1 MPNTIAD
8 NLSRL
13 QTARTDI
20 ANAITTKG
28 GAVTSG
34 DGFEDFPAGILGIPV
49 STFEACELI
58 KSSGLGG
65 EVYGI
70 NTEDRTI
77 VAGLLYKTGS
87 YSSIVLT
94 FPQGFTPRYTKS
106 TNLYICGVYYDYG
119 YNSPKTCGVNIT
131 DSSIT
136 FTTSTLRGFDDSSQT
151 KQIPICMQFS
161 TN

>member
-8 NLSRL
+8 NLQRL
-13 QTARTDI
+13 VNARTAI
-20 ANAITTKG
+20 AGAITAKG
-28 GAVTSG
+28 GTVTTG
-34 DGFEDFPAGILGIPV
+34 DGFEDFPAEILGIPAA
-49 STFEACELI
+49 TFEACELI

-94 FPQGFTPRYTKS
+94 FPQGFTPRYTKGVS
-106 TNLYICGVYYDYG
+106 QSQSVYYDYG
-119 YNSPKTCGVNIT
+119 YGNAKTVTANVVN
-131 DSSIT
+131 SSIT
-136 FTTSTLRGFDDSSQT
+136 LELRGFNDSSQT
-151 KQIPICMQFS
+151 KQIPICIQFG

>member
-8 NLSRL
+8 NLARL

-20 ANAITTKG
+20 ANAITTMG
-28 GAVTSG
+28 GAVTQG
-34 DGFEDFPAGILGIPV
+34 DGFEDFPAEILGIPV
-49 STFEACELI
+49 PTFEACELI
-58 KSSGLGG
+58 KPSGFGG

-77 VAGLLYKTGS
+77 VAGLLYNTTGS
-87 YSSIVLT
+87 YSSSIVLT
-94 FPQGFTPRYTKS
+94 FPQGFTPRYTKTS
-106 TNLYICGVYYDYG
+106 YMHGVYYDYG
-119 YNSPKTCGVNIT
+119 YGNARTIDSLIIT

-136 FTTSTLRGFDDSSQT
+136 LTIRGNDNSNQT
-151 KQIPICMQFS
+151 RQIPLCIQFG